1 MPTAELIAVLPA
13 AGTGSRLGIEGAKEL
28 VEVGPRGAR
37 QRPVI
42 EWALH
47 RARSAGVRRSIVVTT
62 DDKPDLQ
69 GALARAA
76 NVERGPRVEV
86 LSTAATPSSVHTIAV
101 ALAHEP
107 AAHWLLV
114 YPDILTA
121 PSSAT
126 RKLRQRAVRSS
137 ADVVLALFP
146 SDRPEK
152 VDMVEVDE
160 RGRLCDLRIKEPDIG
175 LRFTWAYAC
184 WRPTFSDLILEELAS
199 SGPAN
204 GPELH
209 FGHLLRRALEKGLLV
224 ETLAFEDG
232 FALDIG
238 TRDDLRRVRRRPDPR
253 FFE

>member
-1 MPTAELIAVLPA
+1 MPAAELIAVLPA

-28 VEVGPRGAR
+28 VGVGPRGAPR
-37 QRPVI
+37 RPAI
-42 EWALH
+42 DWALD

-69 GALARAA
+69 GALARSA
-76 NVERGPRVEV
+76 NVETGPCVEV
-86 LSTAATPSSVHTIAV
+86 LSTPATPSSVHTVAV
-101 ALAHEP
+101 ALAREP
-107 AAHWLLV
+107 AAHWLLM

-121 PSSAT
+121 PSSAP
-126 RKLRQRAVRSS
+126 RSLGQRAVRSS

-152 VDMVEVDE
+152 VDMVDVDE
-160 RGRLCDLRIKEPDIG
+160 RGRLCDLRIKEPDVG

-184 WRPTFSDLILEELAS
+184 WRSTFSDLILDELAS
-199 SGPAN
+199 PRTAS

-209 FGHLLRRALEKGLLV
+209 FGHLLRRALEQGLTV
-224 ETLAFEDG
+224 ETIAFEDG

-238 TRDDLRRVRRRPDPR
+238 TPDDLLRVRRRPDPR